1 MEDTLKQLIQEAM
14 RQLEQSGL
22 AKGTLKLYRTRAF
35 RPAENQYVSKNYTLF
50 KKEYLKQLH

>member
-35 RPAENQYVSKNYTLF
+35 RPVENQYVSKHSTF
-50 KKEYLKQLH
+50 LKRNT